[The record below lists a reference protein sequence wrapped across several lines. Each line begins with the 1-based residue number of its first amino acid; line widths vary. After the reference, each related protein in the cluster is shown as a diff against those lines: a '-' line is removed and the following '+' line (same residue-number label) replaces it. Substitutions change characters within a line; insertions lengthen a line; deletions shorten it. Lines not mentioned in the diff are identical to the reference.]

1 MFLERSHN
9 GVIIKCIS
17 HAVIFWSGM
26 ESLSHVFNVD
36 YDSPSSKAYLIYSI
50 SMTPALLPAPSP
62 STQDLG
68 ARMQSSTR
76 DIALDSVPFHKGRP
90 RGLEEL
96 RSTQVLWR
104 LEYSPH
110 RKAVLVKPLWYGHI
124 SKEQDGIFPSEK
136 GLYWTDKREI

>member
-1 MFLERSHN
+1 
-9 GVIIKCIS
+9 
-17 HAVIFWSGM
+17 M

-50 SMTPALLPAPSP
+50 SMTLAVLPALSP

-96 RSTQVLWR
+96 RSTQVL
-104 LEYSPH
+104 
-110 RKAVLVKPLWYGHI
+110 
-124 SKEQDGIFPSEK
+124 
-136 GLYWTDKREI
+136 